1 MKAYLLGIAAS
12 AMVLAILQAML
23 REGAVKRAVVLAGG
37 LLTVLMLVGPAAKSC
52 VASFGQYLS
61 GLELR
66 KDAAVS
72 GIAAENKEIMAAIIA
87 EKTEAYILDKAVAL
101 GASVEVRVEVVQG
114 SDYPYPWSAE
124 ITGTLTEGQ
133 RDSLASAMEA
143 SLAIPE
149 ERQVFTP

>member
-23 REGAVKRAVVLAGG
+23 REGAVKRAVVLTGG

-52 VASFGQYLS
+52 VESFGQYLS

-87 EKTEAYILDKAVAL
+87 EKTEAYILDKAAAL
-101 GASVEVRVEVVQG
+101 GASVEVQVEVIQG

-124 ITGTLTEGQ
+124 ISGTLTEGQ